1 MNFKLDRF
9 ACVFVSVALLAA
21 CRGDDA
27 GTTEDSGSTSSAST
41 SGADSTGP
49 NIPTTSDSNPGTT
62 TGTVDPDTTSP
73 QTSDTTAGTNAF
85 ITTNETTMDPTN
97 TGPQPNGSACM
108 SDDECESMH
117 CYMSIIS
124 MGMGV
129 CSECETDQDC
139 MDAGIGLSC
148 TIDALAGSAQCA
160 PGEQGNNCMSDEAC
174 MPPLVCGTV
183 IDTGGLLPFDTCG
196 ECADNGDCDN
206 GQLCSPV
213 LDMGDLSGSNQCV
226 EPGSVMDGSLCPA
239 DMNDGDAACTSGH
252 CGEVDIMGF
261 IVIPVCGEC
270 EDDGDCA
277 MGETCTPGM
286 IDINSGTLTG
296 ATCG

>member
-21 CRGDDA
+21 CRGEDA
-27 GTTEDSGSTSSAST
+27 GTTEDSGSTGPAST
-41 SGADSTGP
+41 TTGEDSTG
-49 NIPTTSDSNPGTT
+49 NIPTTSDTNGTST
-62 TGTVDPDTTSP
+62 TTVDPDTTAPP
-73 QTSDTTAGTNAF
+73 QTETTDNTNAF

-97 TGPQPNGSACM
+97 TGPQPDGSACA

-117 CYMSIIS
+117 CFMNVLS

-129 CSECETDQDC
+129 CSECEVDQDC
-139 MDAGIGLSC
+139 MDAGTGLSC
-148 TIDALAGSAQCA
+148 TVDILSMSAVCK

-196 ECADNGDCDN
+196 ECGDNGDCDM
-206 GQLCSPV
+206 GQLCSPT
-213 LDMGDLSGSNQCV
+213 LDMGSLSGSNTCV
-226 EPGSVMDGSLCPA
+226 EPGSVPDGQLCPA
-239 DMNDGDAACTSGH
+239 DMTDGDAACMSGH
-252 CGEVDIMGF
+252 CSDVDIMGF
-261 IVIPVCGEC
+261 IQIPVCGEC

-286 IDINSGTLTG
+286 IDLQGGSLSGS
-296 ATCG
+296 TCG